1 MHKLYMYDTCTID
14 AVALSKTVI
23 CIILCDDL
31 AYLDKLET
39 FKSTGKKYL
48 EMFKPVY
55 VKKKQKGCWRDYIS
69 IKWRG
74 HLQSFLL
81 MSLSSKHFKKKI
93 VWVYEWTITII
104 FKCKTWRGW
113 WRKWGWEKEAA
124 IGFWRSFWMR
134 KALKVATVQSARR
147 NAFQIQWVG
156 STVIRFIWHQQNCMS
171 RSQ

>member
-69 IKWRG
+69 IK
-74 HLQSFLL
+74 
-81 MSLSSKHFKKKI
+81 
-93 VWVYEWTITII
+93 
-104 FKCKTWRGW
+104 
-113 WRKWGWEKEAA
+113 
-124 IGFWRSFWMR
+124 
-134 KALKVATVQSARR
+134 
-147 NAFQIQWVG
+147 
-156 STVIRFIWHQQNCMS
+156 
-171 RSQ
+171 